1 MHNMLGNWDVD
12 NDPAVDN
19 AGERASRLLDSSADL
34 RDGLTSWCNSVQREA
49 AEEGDGGHITEHDS
63 FGDLGTIND
72 ANVNG
77 RDPTVVHDNA
87 GDLHDDSSD
96 RCNTVHR
103 LATETQDSLVIE
115 QAPRKRFAFHV
126 VGERPRQGSS
136 AETHAGLVRAHKLK
150 QTHRVAPRLLFG
162 Q

>member
-34 RDGLTSWCNSVQREA
+34 RDGLNSWCNSVQREA

-72 ANVNG
+72 ANVN
-77 RDPTVVHDNA
+77 VV
-87 GDLHDDSSD
+87 
-96 RCNTVHR
+96 
-103 LATETQDSLVIE
+103 TE
-115 QAPRKRFAFHV
+115 
-126 VGERPRQGSS
+126 ERSNIMGGW
-136 AETHAGLVRAHKLK
+136 E
-150 QTHRVAPRLLFG
+150 
-162 Q
+162 